1 MIEGSGGYLISVGER
16 LRRLRQFQHDW
27 TILSG
32 LKRETGSIVTVCG
45 NVCMMIRI
53 ESLGTETLI
62 LDFKKLP
69 VGLRSVSAD
78 VGASE
83 TRNES
88 WTLQLPPYRDMQ
100 MDSTQG
106 LFVGILEGQ

>member
-16 LRRLRQFQHDW
+16 LRRLRQFQHNW
-27 TILSG
+27 TTLSG
-32 LKRETGSIVTVCG
+32 LKRETGPIVTVCG

-62 LDFKKLP
+62 LDFKKFP
-69 VGLRSVSAD
+69 VGLRSV
-78 VGASE
+78 GASE
-83 TRNES
+83 TESES
-88 WTLQLPPYRDMQ
+88 WTLQLPSYSDMQ

-106 LFVGILEGQ
+106 LFVGIEEQ